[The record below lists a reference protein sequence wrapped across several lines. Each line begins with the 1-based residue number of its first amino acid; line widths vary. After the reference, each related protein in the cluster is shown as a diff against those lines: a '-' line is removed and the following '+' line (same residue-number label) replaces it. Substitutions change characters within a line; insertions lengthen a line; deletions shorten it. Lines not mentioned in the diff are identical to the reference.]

1 MATLVECVSINGTVR
16 MTGVS
21 KPTILKLIRDLGSA
35 CEAYHDE
42 RVRGLKPDRVQTD
55 EIWSFQLLQE
65 QERLNG

>member
-1 MATLVECVSINGTVR
+1 MNRLSTSKRKAVVAALVEGASINSTVR

-42 RVRGLKPDRVQTD
+42 HVRGLKP
-55 EIWSFQLLQE
+55 EH
-65 QERLNG
+65 N